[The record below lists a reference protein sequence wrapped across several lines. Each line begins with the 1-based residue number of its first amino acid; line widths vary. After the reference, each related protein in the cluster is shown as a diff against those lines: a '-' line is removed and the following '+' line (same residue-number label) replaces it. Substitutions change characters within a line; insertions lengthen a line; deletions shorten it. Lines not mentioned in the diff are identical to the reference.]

1 VDSDLQCAGYLAHCK
16 TGPALVIVPVSRR
29 CMVGNF
35 PEAFSRVGLVNSAL
49 DLGMADV
56 DGSQ

>member
-1 VDSDLQCAGYLAHCK
+1 
-16 TGPALVIVPVSRR
+16 
-29 CMVGNF
+29 MVGNF